1 MNRASLSPAERDF
14 RSRLAQLAHDNWLVR
29 GTLLVWWAQVG
40 QAPLP
45 LRERRIAR
53 LPVSGPKPR
62 WKPATTLHPQVGGPP
77 RPAGGERLPA
87 TATPHRRSLRTR
99 MEAHAGEEN
108 AGTLRAY
115 CTASF
120 AMPRRC
126 LTFPARCSTKS
137 PTRVSSR
144 GRLPR

>member
-1 MNRASLSPAERDF
+1 
-14 RSRLAQLAHDNWLVR
+14 
-29 GTLLVWWAQVG
+29 VWQG
-40 QAPLP
+40 LLP
-45 LRERRIAR
+45 LRQGRIAR
-53 LPVSGPKPR
+53 LSIFGPKPR
-62 WKPATTLHPQVGGPP
+62 RKTATTLHSQVVGTP

-115 CTASF
+115 STASF

-126 LTFPARCSTKS
+126 LTSPARCSTK
-137 PTRVSSR
+137 
-144 GRLPR
+144 L